1 MCNTLIDVVLFL
13 TACQGSLTSSDPSDI
28 NLNLEAKHVF
38 FTSSGRIG
46 VLVNVT
52 DPQLSLHLTELQ
64 RNLAG
69 ATQAV
74 GGVTHTR

>member
-1 MCNTLIDVVLFL
+1 MQQHLIDVVLFL
-13 TACQGSLTSSDPSDI
+13 TACQGSLASDSSDKTPD
-28 NLNLEAKHVF
+28 LEAKHVF

-46 VLVNVT
+46 VIVNVT

-69 ATQAV
+69 AIQAV